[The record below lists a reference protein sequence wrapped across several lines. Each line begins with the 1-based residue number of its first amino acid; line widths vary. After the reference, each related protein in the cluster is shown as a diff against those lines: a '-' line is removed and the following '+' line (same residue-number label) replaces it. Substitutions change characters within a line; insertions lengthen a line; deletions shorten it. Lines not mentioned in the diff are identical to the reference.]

1 MTGKPFPLSQTAPKD
16 TKLTHPRQT
25 SAGVYGAHPVSDL
38 AKDHT
43 VIEPRTGLPM
53 NVGRYGDGAGGTDGG
68 PIAHHRVESVP
79 GQVLPGTADR
89 EHAKTDWDDV
99 TKKDTVY

>member
-1 MTGKPFPLSQTAPKD
+1 MFLSPS
-16 TKLTHPRQT
+16 KLSAEPRLTSPSQT

-68 PIAHHRVESVP
+68 PIGHHHHESVP
-79 GQVLPGTADR
+79 GQVLPGTADL
-89 EHAKTDWDDV
+89 EHSTTDWADV
-99 TKKDTVY
+99 KKKDTIY